1 MDSSDVI
8 PFASPWRRT
17 KPQKLNRVSL
27 WELMIRQ
34 PFYLWTRF
42 RHSRT
47 YHGQNVCI
55 IGGYA
60 HRGRAQ
66 DRREYWQKLKSLN
79 WKMDIRLSR

>member
-34 PFYLWTRF
+34 PFSCGPVSGAQEHIMARMFVSLEGTPIEGAL
-42 RHSRT
+42 RT
-47 YHGQNVCI
+47 GEN
-55 IGGYA
+55 IG
-60 HRGRAQ
+60 
-66 DRREYWQKLKSLN
+66 KN
-79 WKMDIRLSR
+79 